1 MKGILVFI
9 LVSALGAVVTGQY
22 TQTMFPTYQK
32 NGQVFTM
39 QTTTPSPV
47 IVPTTVSLSPQTSVS
62 VHHTIVRNRPAYPY
76 PYAETT
82 LQSDGEDNYDYT
94 YEDTSEENNAKYS
107 TTPITTTSPTTV
119 KSAARSFWN
128 SQKAQLDARRKES
141 SQKFMPTYNRPTV
154 RAETKQKVEFKVRE
168 KPKFGLS
175 NRVKETTTT
184 PEPKIESVAQ
194 FKTTTPKSVKN
205 NINEANLAEEKSS
218 AKEDSSKGQT
228 KGTNSNQ
235 ILGRVGEIP
244 VQNKFST
251 QIQSPNQAQ
260 NKATNRF
267 GASRQTKLSESNI
280 NTNTGKQQAAA
291 STKNF
296 TPITPQINSRSQ
308 PPASAPASP
317 VDFLINLNK
326 QQILNSPQQHNNLL
340 DILNGNQQSQ
350 PQSNNLQ
357 GLLTNQQQQPNQPN
371 PNTNQQPSLLSML
384 INGIQSSQPTAFL
397 ATSPGVNPV
406 ARSAEPLGEGSL
418 GSSLLQRL
426 GSLALNAADSGL
438 ILPRD
443 GGFGG
448 PQGLTLNLGPVSDP
462 LSILL
467 KLLSLIPRPLL
478 DLHGRIF
485 FGIELGK
492 NAGLVSGAGAKP
504 VVKPIG

>member
-1 MKGILVFI
+1 MKGLLVFI

-32 NGQVFTM
+32 NGQ
-39 QTTTPSPV
+39 SSNR
-47 IVPTTVSLSPQTSVS
+47 PTTVSLSPQTSVS
-62 VHHTIVRNRPAYPY
+62 VHHTIVRNKPAYPY
-76 PYAETT
+76 PYADTT

-184 PEPKIESVAQ
+184 TEPKVESVAQ
-194 FKTTTPKSVKN
+194 FQTTTPKSVKN
-205 NINEANLAEEKSS
+205 NINEANLAEEKKSS
-218 AKEDSSKGQT
+218 AKEDSSKRKTTGCC
-228 KGTNSNQ
+228 
-235 ILGRVGEIP
+235 I
-244 VQNKFST
+244 NKKFHS
-251 QIQSPNQAQ
+251 
-260 NKATNRF
+260 
-267 GASRQTKLSESNI
+267 
-280 NTNTGKQQAAA
+280 
-291 STKNF
+291 
-296 TPITPQINSRSQ
+296 ITPQINSRSQ

-350 PQSNNLQ
+350 PQSNNRQ
-357 GLLTNQQQQPNQPN
+357 GLLANQQQQQL

-384 INGIQSSQPTAFL
+384 INGIQLSQPTAFL
-397 ATSPGVNPV
+397 ATSPAVNPV

-418 GSSLLQRL
+418 G
-426 GSLALNAADSGL
+426 
-438 ILPRD
+438 
-443 GGFGG
+443 
-448 PQGLTLNLGPVSDP
+448 
-462 LSILL
+462 
-467 KLLSLIPRPLL
+467 
-478 DLHGRIF
+478 
-485 FGIELGK
+485 
-492 NAGLVSGAGAKP
+492 LVYCKD
-504 VVKPIG
+504 